1 MDNELKASNFEENLQ
16 QAKFHL
22 SFEHPPPPTIH
33 YTQAL

>member
-16 QAKFHL
+16 QVKFRL
-22 SFEHPPPPTIH
+22 NFAHPSIR